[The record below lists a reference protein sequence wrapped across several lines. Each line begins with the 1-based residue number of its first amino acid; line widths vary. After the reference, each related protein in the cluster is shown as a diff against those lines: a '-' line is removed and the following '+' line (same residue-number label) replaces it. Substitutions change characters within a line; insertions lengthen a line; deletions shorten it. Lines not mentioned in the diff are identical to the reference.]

1 MRAVL
6 CLLLITIM
14 VQLSTQQSIMRSFRG
29 LARKRAGQAYRLFRR
44 IRDPVKYKLQYA
56 PTNLKRLLHGYY
68 PKKPKVRVGTKVYH
82 VHHHHY
88 PTKKPLIVIP
98 KNLLKLPKLPPLPS
112 LPKPRLP
119 KIKLP
124 KIKLPKIK
132 VSFEDNEEPTDA
144 YGVEPPTEY
153 GAPSSEYG
161 APALL
166 SSPDYIGYQAPTVVS
181 ADYDQYGA
189 PEAPILKQE
198 DNDLGSHEPANKV
211 SDLYLSPV
219 ESEVFNINDVS
230 KYFPNDEGS
239 VKIIDISS
247 SFPDSPDAIDIQIVK
262 EDNDDIS
269 SSIAAFDNSYTSYSN
284 PSTSYS
290 YTSSP
295 SSGAGEYSYIPTLP
309 DEFEDSLASSSE
321 ESVVVSVPQQ
331 TQNEQQ
337 TFLDNLRQHTSA
349 FSDFDPGKTWETF
362 SNWGEKILS
371 SR

>member
-1 MRAVL
+1 M
-6 CLLLITIM
+6 
-14 VQLSTQQSIMRSFRG
+14 
-29 LARKRAGQAYRLFRR
+29 
-44 IRDPVKYKLQYA
+44 
-56 PTNLKRLLHGYY
+56 
-68 PKKPKVRVGTKVYH
+68 
-82 VHHHHY
+82 
-88 PTKKPLIVIP
+88 
-98 KNLLKLPKLPPLPS
+98 
-112 LPKPRLP
+112 
-119 KIKLP
+119 
-124 KIKLPKIK
+124 
-132 VSFEDNEEPTDA
+132 SFEDNEEPTDA

-247 SFPDSPDAIDIQIVK
+247 SYPDSPDSIDIQIVK

-269 SSIAAFDNSYTSYSN
+269 SATASFGNSYTRYTNPSATYSYSSN
-284 PSTSYS
+284 PA
-290 YTSSP
+290 
-295 SSGAGEYSYIPTLP
+295 SSGVGEYSYIPTLP
-309 DEFEDSLASSSE
+309 DEFEDSLASPSE
-321 ESVVVSVPQQ
+321 DSVVVSVPPEQDSSQ
-331 TQNEQQ
+331 SQDLSPNNWNTNEQK
-337 TFLDNLRQHTSA
+337 TFFDDLREHTPA
-349 FSDFDPGKTWETF
+349 FS
-362 SNWGEKILS
+362 GEN
-371 SR
+371 